1 MRGALRFTLGFAA
14 GLLAGWLHAR
24 RDPHEHGPHR
34 P

>member
-1 MRGALRFTLGFAA
+1 MPRLVTLALGFAA

-24 RDPHEHGPHR
+24 REPHERGPRR

>member
-1 MRGALRFTLGFAA
+1 MRRAASLAVAFAA

-24 RDPHEHGPHR
+24 REPHERGPHR